1 MNKALAHFK
10 TITHHRH
17 LVMKGCFAVGL
28 YKQGL
33 LHDLSKYTWVE
44 FRTGVKY
51 YQGDMSPNTVERL
64 ETGVSEAWLHHKG
77 RNKHHLEYWI
87 DYGIG
92 EERYMT
98 GMKMPVKYVVEM
110 YCDRVAACKNYQKE
124 KYTDRS
130 ALEYFQ
136 KGKSIYMMH
145 PETAKLLEDLLTYL
159 ADNGEEAANK
169 YIRKEILHNKK

>member
-1 MNKALAHFK
+1 
-10 TITHHRH
+10 
-17 LVMKGCFAVGL
+17 
-28 YKQGL
+28 
-33 LHDLSKYTWVE
+33 
-44 FRTGVKY
+44 
-51 YQGDMSPNTVERL
+51 
-64 ETGVSEAWLHHKG
+64 
-77 RNKHHLEYWI
+77 
-87 DYGIG
+87 
-92 EERYMT
+92 MT